1 MSLPNRDVVDPHIT
15 THRACIVQL
24 RRSRS
29 RWMPFGPASGDLQR
43 RCTPF
48 REPPG
53 CGRPFNWHAFHGH
66 HHLAGV
72 ALLLAAAAGPASAL
86 PVFTAAWGL
95 DTTNA
100 PFDATLFGNDP
111 VTGGDS
117 RTVSWPY
124 DRTLDFYSTA
134 AAANADQGVVG
145 VLARI
150 SVARN
155 TSLQTARVESV
166 ASMKGSVNLCAPG
179 SAPGVCTPPAP
190 GAPIPIP
197 YPNFYLSTTNTQTGS
212 HALGL
217 LSVVV
222 SINGDAVDSQS
233 LTGVSGLQTLGPA
246 NGATTGMFTS
256 TGAFEVKF
264 DIAAIVTCST
274 TGCVAEVDASHSLS
288 FVEGAPAFLGLPDG
302 WTVWSE
308 DLNIVD
314 NRWTDPRVTSAPPPP
329 SADVPAAATLPLSI
343 AGLAAFA
350 VRRRRPVSAVRGQRC
365 FNRDDLA

>member
-1 MSLPNRDVVDPHIT
+1 MIS
-15 THRACIVQL
+15 
-24 RRSRS
+24 
-29 RWMPFGPASGDLQR
+29 
-43 RCTPF
+43 
-48 REPPG
+48 
-53 CGRPFNWHAFHGH
+53 
-66 HHLAGV
+66 
-72 ALLLAAAAGPASAL
+72 
-86 PVFTAAWGL
+86 
-95 DTTNA
+95 
-100 PFDATLFGNDP
+100 
-111 VTGGDS
+111 
-117 RTVSWPY
+117 
-124 DRTLDFYSTA
+124 
-134 AAANADQGVVG
+134 GVVG

-222 SINGDAVDSQS
+222 SINGDAVDSQR

-274 TGCVAEVDASHSLS
+274 TGCVAEVDASHSLG

-314 NRWTDPRVTSAPPPP
+314 NRWTDPRTSSPPP
-329 SADVPAAATLPLSI
+329 SGNVPAAATLPLSI

-350 VRRRRPVSAVRGQRC
+350 VLL
-365 FNRDDLA
+365 NRSTTDAFSMLSKRADSMF